1 MPAYSKVKHQGRT
14 LDKATLAA
22 LRQAEMVLGYTK
34 DSLTV
39 VQGGWNG
46 GRVAASGGTHDGAGP
61 VDLTAQNHR
70 EKVAAMRFVGFAAW
84 FRPRL
89 AGVWG
94 DHVHGILWCSKIW
107 RHVPAVAQRQVSDA
121 RNGLDGLAS
130 HARDRTGAPRLTH
143 EFYYGSQVQLG
154 RMKTFRAA
162 RKRAVPGSVNH
173 RQIARVRKALQREG
187 IKLTSPTRSWPEQEW
202 KAFERKVLKR
212 DAPNGIPDP
221 RALIHLGR
229 RHKTFMA
236 QP

>member
-14 LDKATLAA
+14 IDKATLAA

-39 VQGGWNG
+39 VQGSFNG
-46 GRVAASGGTHDGAGP
+46 GRVAQSAGTHDGAGA
-61 VDLTAQNHR
+61 VDLTAQKHGD
-70 EKVAAMRFVGFAAW
+70 KVKALRFVGFAAW
-84 FRPRL
+84 FRPRIP
-89 AGVWG
+89 GHWN
-94 DHVHGILWCSKIW
+94 DHVHAILWCGKIW
-107 RHVPAVAQRQVSDA
+107 SRVPSSAQRQVNDA
-121 RNGLDGLAS
+121 RNDRDGLAS
-130 HARDRTGAPRLTH
+130 HAKDRTGAPRLTAQ
-143 EFYYGSQVQLG
+143 FYYGSQVQLG